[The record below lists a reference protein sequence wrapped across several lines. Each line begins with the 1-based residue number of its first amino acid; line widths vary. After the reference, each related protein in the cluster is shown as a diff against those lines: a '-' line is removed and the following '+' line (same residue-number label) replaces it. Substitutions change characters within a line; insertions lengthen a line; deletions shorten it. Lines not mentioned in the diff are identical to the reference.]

1 MFRTC
6 NVVICVSNHM
16 YFAKSA
22 DVMMGSYVERTNS
35 EDWVKLISIY
45 YLCPC
50 HYDWLAQTTIEISS
64 TIETNRTKCP
74 TQGII

>member
-6 NVVICVSNHM
+6 NVVICVSNRM

-45 YLCPC
+45 HLCSC

-64 TIETNRTKCP
+64 TIETTATVRSAQLK
-74 TQGII
+74 G